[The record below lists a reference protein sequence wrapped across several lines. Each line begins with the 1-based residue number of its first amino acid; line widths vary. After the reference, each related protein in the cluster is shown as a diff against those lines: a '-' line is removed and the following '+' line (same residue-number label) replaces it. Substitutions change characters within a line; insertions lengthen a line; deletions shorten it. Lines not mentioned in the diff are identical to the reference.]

1 LDIHNKTKEELI
13 NELQELQQENANLKE
28 LLDKGGAKG
37 TTSDDAMRET
47 NLKLTLA
54 MKGGSM
60 AWWEMDAVTGNVTF
74 DKHKVEMLGYLP
86 ENFKHYTDFTSLVH
100 PKDYKRIMKAMR
112 RHLDGKLDKYEAE
125 YRIMTNSG
133 EYIWFYDYGSVVKKD
148 VNGAPLICTGFVYN
162 ISERKNAEKRLSR
175 ILKAVDSASDAIAIS
190 DSHGHHF
197 YQNKALSDLFGYETA
212 EELEASGGGMARV
225 KDPAVSKQMFNNI
238 LHGKS
243 WSGEL
248 EMIAKSGRVFPAYE
262 RADSIKDKE
271 GNIIGIIGIITDI
284 TERKQAENT
293 LQESQ
298 QMLQTVLDNFP
309 GAVFW
314 KDRQSNYLG
323 CNQSLATGAGLN
335 CPADIVGKTDLDMP
349 WRSTEA
355 VNYRQDDLDV
365 MESGKASLHI
375 VELLHQADGQVMWL
389 DTSKFPLR
397 DSLGQVIGTI
407 GVSNDISTL
416 RIAEQ
421 ELLNTNKE
429 LQLQNREK
437 EERAAELIIANKE
450 LAFQNSEKE
459 KRAVELVNAKDR
471 AEESDRLKSAFLANI
486 GHEIRTP
493 MNGILGFAGLLK
505 EPGLL
510 GEDQQEYIKNIEES
524 GARMLN
530 IINDIVDISRIE
542 AGLMD
547 VNIKD
552 TFINKKIEFIHDFFK
567 PEAEQ
572 KGIQLIFKN
581 SLPADE
587 AIIKSDQKKVYSI
600 ITNLVKNALKFT
612 RKGVIEYGYEK
623 KGQFIEFFV
632 KDTGA
637 GITVEQQK
645 YIFEMFRQ
653 GNDSLS
659 RNYEGAGI
667 GLSISKAYVEMLG
680 GKIWVE
686 SEIGKGSTFYFT
698 LPCDGKPE
706 TEEVIKNVLPV

>member
-1 LDIHNKTKEELI
+1 MDMQDKTKEELI
-13 NELQELQQENANLKE
+13 KELQELQQENASLME
-28 LLDKGGAKG
+28 LLDKRSLKVNY
-37 TTSDDAMRET
+37 SDDAMRET

-54 MKGGSM
+54 MKSGSM
-60 AWWEMDAVTGNVTF
+60 AWWEMDVVTGKVTF
-74 DKHKVEMLGYLP
+74 DKHKVEMLGYPP

-100 PKDYKRIMKAMR
+100 PKDYNRIMKAMR
-112 RHLDGKLDKYEAE
+112 GHLDGKLDKYEAE
-125 YRIMTNSG
+125 YRILTKSG

-148 VNGAPLICTGFVYN
+148 ANGAPLICTGFVYN
-162 ISERKNAEKRLSR
+162 ISERKNAEIKLSR
-175 ILKAVDSASDAIAIS
+175 ILKAVDSASDAIGIA
-190 DSHGHHF
+190 DSQGHHF

-225 KDPAVSKQMFNNI
+225 KDPAVAKQMFNNI

-248 EMIAKSGRVFPAYE
+248 EMVTKSGRVFPAYE
-262 RADSIKDKE
+262 RADVIKDKE

-284 TERKQAENT
+284 TESKQVEDT
-293 LQESQ
+293 LRESQ

-309 GAVFW
+309 GVVFW
-314 KDRQSNYLG
+314 KDKQLNYLG
-323 CNQSLATGAGLN
+323 CNQSFATGAGYKS
-335 CPADIVGKTDLDMP
+335 PAEIVGKTDLDLP
-349 WRSTEA
+349 WRSTGA
-355 VNYRQDDLDV
+355 INYRQDDLDV
-365 MESGKASLHI
+365 IESGKASFHI
-375 VELLHQADGQVMWL
+375 VEMLHQSDGQVIWL

-397 DSLGQVIGTI
+397 DSLGQVIGVI

-416 RIAEQ
+416 RMAEQ
-421 ELLNTNKE
+421 ELIDKNKV
-429 LQLQNREK
+429 LASQNNEK
-437 EERAAELIIANKE
+437 EKRATELIIANKE
-450 LAFQNSEKE
+450 LAFQNTEKE
-459 KRAVELVNAKDR
+459 KRAIELVNAKDK

-510 GEDQQEYIKNIEES
+510 GEEQQEYIKNIEES
-524 GARMLN
+524 SARMLN
-530 IINDIVDISRIE
+530 IINDIVDISKIE

-547 VNIKD
+547 INIKD
-552 TFINKKIEFIHDFFK
+552 TFLNKKIEFIHDFFK
-567 PEAEQ
+567 QEAQE
-572 KGIQLIFKN
+572 KGIELIFKN

-587 AIIKSDQKKVYSI
+587 AIIKSDQKKVYSV

-632 KDTGA
+632 KDTGI
-637 GITVEQQK
+637 GITDEQQK
-645 YIFEMFRQ
+645 LIFERFRQ
-653 GNDSLS
+653 GSESLN
-659 RNYEGAGI
+659 RKYEGAGL

-698 LPCDGKPE
+698 LPMFP
-706 TEEVIKNVLPV
+706 NVCNEG

>member
-1 LDIHNKTKEELI
+1 MDIHNKTKEELI
-13 NELQELQQENANLKE
+13 KELQELQKENASLKE
-28 LLDKGGAKG
+28 LLDKGDAKG

-60 AWWEMDAVTGNVTF
+60 AWWEMDVVTGKVTF

-112 RHLDGKLDKYEAE
+112 GHLDGKLDKYEAE
-125 YRIMTNSG
+125 YRILTNSG

-148 VNGAPLICTGFVYN
+148 ANDAPLICTGFVYN
-162 ISERKNAEKRLSR
+162 ISERKNEEKRLSR
-175 ILKAVDSASDAIAIS
+175 IMKAVNSASDAIAIS
-190 DSHGHHF
+190 DSQGHHF
-197 YQNKALSDLFGYETA
+197 YQNKALSDLFGYKTA
-212 EELEASGGGMARV
+212 EDLEVAGGGFARV
-225 KDPAVSKQMFNNI
+225 KDPAIAKQIFNNV

-248 EMIAKSGRVFPAYE
+248 EMVTNGGRVFPAYE
-262 RADSIKDKE
+262 RADAIKDKE
-271 GNIIGIIGIITDI
+271 GDIIGIIGIITDI
-284 TERKQAENT
+284 TERRKAEET
-293 LQESQ
+293 LQKSQ

-309 GAVFW
+309 GVVFW

-323 CNQSLATGAGLN
+323 CNQSFATGAGLKSL
-335 CPADIVGKTDLDMP
+335 AEIVGKTDIEMP
-349 WRSTEA
+349 WASTEA
-355 VNYRQDDLDV
+355 GNYLQDDLDV

-375 VELLHQADGQVMWL
+375 VEMLHQYDGQVIWL

-397 DSLGQVIGTI
+397 DSLGQVIGII
-407 GVSNDISTL
+407 GVSNNISTL
-416 RIAEQ
+416 RMAEQ
-421 ELLNTNKE
+421 ELINKNKE
-429 LQLQNREK
+429 LLIQNREK
-437 EERAAELIIANKE
+437 EKRAAELIIANKE
-450 LAFQNSEKE
+450 LAFQNKEKE
-459 KRAVELVNAKDR
+459 KRAVELVNAKER
-471 AEESDRLKSAFLANI
+471 AEESDHLKSAFLANI

-510 GEDQQEYIKNIEES
+510 GEEQQEYIKNIEES
-524 GARMLN
+524 SARMLN
-530 IINDIVDISRIE
+530 IINDIVDISKIE
-542 AGLMD
+542 AGLMHVD
-547 VNIKD
+547 IKD
-552 TFINKKIEFIHDFFK
+552 TYINKKIEFIHNFFK
-567 PEAEQ
+567 PEAER

-600 ITNLVKNALKFT
+600 IINLVKNALKFT
-612 RKGVIEYGYEK
+612 DKGIVEYGYEK
-623 KGQFIEFFV
+623 KGRFIEFFV

-680 GKIWVE
+680 GNIWVE